1 MSTRDKIKA
10 AAELIAGAA
19 LIYGAFKLTMI
30 LILIFTP

>member
-1 MSTRDKIKA
+1 MNWKNIKA
-10 AAELIAGAA
+10 AAELVAGAA